1 MPKYDWNWDL
11 TDDEEMAPDANQC
24 TREGWALVNDST
36 SEARIEK
43 IDVLG
48 ILADDG
54 HAFDIVARSA
64 VEGSEYHVAALEHI
78 RTHNEGEWALFEK
91 RIRTS
96 GNDYQGRPQPAFED
110 VVEAVNKYALAA
122 MREIVDAGASGP
134 RP

>member
-11 TDDEEMAPDANQC
+11 TDDEKVAPDANQC
-24 TREGWALVNDST
+24 TREGWA
-36 SEARIEK
+36 
-43 IDVLG
+43 
-48 ILADDG
+48 
-54 HAFDIVARSA
+54 HIVARSA

-78 RTHNEGEWALFEK
+78 RAHNEGEWALFEK

-96 GNDYQGRPQPAFED
+96 GNDYRGRPQPAFED
-110 VVEAVNKYALAA
+110 VVEAVNKYAFAA